1 MSERSR
7 WELQGIFKLCFA
19 VAISPTSPY
28 KRRNWLYSADQ
39 DGDSEWRGPGPGP
52 GGVAERAPKQAARAG
67 QQGGES
73 IPKGLLSFIPKIE
86 SSISIQPTTLQDW
99 K

>member
-52 GGVAERAPKQAARAG
+52 GGWQSGHPSRQRE
-67 QQGGES
+67 QGSKGES
-73 IPKGLLSFIPKIE
+73 QFQKDS
-86 SSISIQPTTLQDW
+86 
-99 K
+99 